1 MRQKMPL
8 TFTACLLKKMK
19 NSENSHSIS
28 VGDFYG
34 KFGEKL
40 SLESVS
46 AESGLERRIVSPTAK
61 KPGLRMIE
69 EKIKLEQGNIQVL
82 GRTEISYING
92 FPGRT
97 QEKIISDLL
106 SNDIPCFILSKGA
119 SPEKSFTGHFEK
131 KSVPLFTTTLGT
143 GKFITILNELLAEEF
158 ATRITVHGVLLDV
171 HRRGVLILGKSG
183 IGKSECAIDLIIQG
197 SKLIADDV
205 VEIRKIGSHALVGVG
220 PNNIK
225 YLLEVRGIGIVN
237 IKDLFGTTCVMEKRQ
252 IDMVVELH
260 KWDSETE
267 YDRLGIDTKTYSIL
281 DTELPYIVLP
291 VSPGRNMASVIDV
304 AVRNQILK
312 ETGQKI
318 EIPSGT
324 RE

>member
-1 MRQKMPL
+1 
-8 TFTACLLKKMK
+8 MK
-19 NSENSHSIS
+19 NSENNHSIS

-40 SLESVS
+40 GLESI
-46 AESGLERRIVSPTAK
+46 SGENGFERRIISPSAK

-69 EKIKLEQGNIQVL
+69 KKIELESGNIQVL

-92 FPGRT
+92 FPGKT
-97 QEKIISDLL
+97 KKIISNLL

-119 SPEKSFTGHFEK
+119 SPEKSFIEHFEK
-131 KSVPLFTTTLGT
+131 KEIPLFTTTLGT

-171 HRRGVLILGKSG
+171 HHTGVLILGKSG

-205 VEIRKIGSHALVGVG
+205 VEIRKIGSQTLIGVG
-220 PNNIK
+220 PENIR
-225 YLLEVRGIGIVN
+225 YLVEVRGIGIVN
-237 IKDLFGTTCVMEKRQ
+237 IKDLFGTTCVMEKRE
-252 IDMVVELH
+252 IEMVIELH
-260 KWDSETE
+260 QWNSETE
-267 YDRLGIDTKTYSIL
+267 YDRLGLDTKTYSIL
-281 DTELPYIVLP
+281 DIELPYIVLP

-312 ETGQKI
+312 ETGKKI

-324 RE
+324 

>member
-1 MRQKMPL
+1 
-8 TFTACLLKKMK
+8 MK
-19 NSENSHSIS
+19 NSENSYSLS

-40 SLESVS
+40 CLESIFG
-46 AESGLERRIVSPTAK
+46 ENGFERRIISPSAK

-69 EKIKLEQGNIQVL
+69 EKIELESGNIQVL

-92 FPGRT
+92 FSGKT
-97 QEKIISDLL
+97 QKKIISDLL

-119 SPEKSFTGHFEK
+119 RPGKSFAEHFEEK
-131 KSVPLFTTTLGT
+131 RIPLFTTTLGT

-171 HRRGVLILGKSG
+171 HHKGVLILGKSG

-205 VEIRKIGSHALVGVG
+205 VEISKIGSQTLLGVG
-220 PNNIK
+220 PENIR
-225 YLLEVRGIGIVN
+225 YLVEVRGIGIVN
-237 IKDLFGTTCVMEKRQ
+237 IKDLFGTTCVMERRE

-260 KWDSETE
+260 QWNSETE

-281 DTELPYIVLP
+281 DIELPYIMLP

-312 ETGQKI
+312 ETGKKI

-324 RE
+324 REQWNG

>member
-1 MRQKMPL
+1 MR
-8 TFTACLLKKMK
+8 
-19 NSENSHSIS
+19 NSENTHSLS

-34 KFGEKL
+34 KFGEVL
-40 SLESVS
+40 CLEQVC
-46 AESGLERRIVSPTAK
+46 GTGGFERRIISPSAK

-69 EKIKLEQGNIQVL
+69 KKIELERGNIQVL

-92 FPGRT
+92 FAPRT
-97 QEKIISDLL
+97 QKKIISNLL

-119 SPEKSFTGHFEK
+119 CPGKSFTAHFEK
-131 KSVPLFTTTLGT
+131 KQMPLFTTTLGT
-143 GKFITILNELLAEEF
+143 GKLITILNELLSEEF
-158 ATRITVHGVLLDV
+158 ATRITLHGVLLDV

-205 VEIRKIGSHALVGVG
+205 VEIRKIGSHTLVGVG
-220 PNNIK
+220 PENIK

-237 IKDLFGTTCVMEKRQ
+237 IKDLFGTTCVMEKRE

-260 KWDSETE
+260 RWDSETE
-267 YDRLGIDTKTYSIL
+267 YDRLGIDTRTHSIL
-281 DTELPYIVLP
+281 DVELPYIVLP

-312 ETGQKI
+312 ETGRKI
-318 EIPSGT
+318 NLPSSG

>member
-1 MRQKMPL
+1 
-8 TFTACLLKKMK
+8 MK
-19 NSENSHSIS
+19 SSENNHSLS

-40 SLESVS
+40 CLEPVRG
-46 AESGLERRIVSPTAK
+46 EKGLERRIISPNAK

-69 EKIKLEQGNIQVL
+69 KKIELERGNIQVL

-92 FPGRT
+92 FPSGT
-97 QEKIISDLL
+97 QKKIISNLL

-119 SPEKSFTGHFEK
+119 RPEKSFTEHFEK
-131 KSVPLFTTTLGT
+131 KKVPLFATTLGT

-171 HRRGVLILGKSG
+171 HRRGILILGRSG

-205 VEIRKIGSHALVGVG
+205 VEIRKIGSQTLVGVG
-220 PNNIK
+220 PENIR
-225 YLLEVRGIGIVN
+225 YLVEVRGIGIVN
-237 IKDLFGTTCVMEKRQ
+237 IKDIFGTTCVMEKRE
-252 IDMVVELH
+252 IDMVIELH
-260 KWDSETE
+260 QWDSEME
-267 YDRLGIDTKTYSIL
+267 YDRLGLDTKTYSIL
-281 DTELPYIVLP
+281 DIELPYIMLP

-304 AVRNQILK
+304 AVRNHILK
-312 ETGQKI
+312 ETGKKI
-318 EIPSGT
+318 EIPLGT
-324 RE
+324 RK

>member
-1 MRQKMPL
+1 
-8 TFTACLLKKMK
+8 MK
-19 NSENSHSIS
+19 NSENSYSLS

-40 SLESVS
+40 CLESIS
-46 AESGLERRIVSPTAK
+46 GESGLERRIISPSAK

-69 EKIKLEQGNIQVL
+69 EKIELENGNIQVL

-92 FPGRT
+92 FPDRT
-97 QEKIISDLL
+97 QKKIISNLL

-119 SPEKSFTGHFEK
+119 RPRKSFTEHFK
-131 KSVPLFTTTLGT
+131 KEGIPLFTTTLGT

-171 HRRGVLILGKSG
+171 HHTGVLILGKSG

-205 VEIRKIGSHALVGVG
+205 VEIRKIGSQTLVGVG
-220 PNNIK
+220 PENIR
-225 YLLEVRGIGIVN
+225 YLVEVRGIGIVN
-237 IKDLFGTTCVMEKRQ
+237 IKDIFGTTCVMEKRE
-252 IDMVVELH
+252 IDMVIELH
-260 KWDSETE
+260 QWNSETE
-267 YDRLGIDTKTYSIL
+267 YDRLGLDTKTYSIL
-281 DTELPYIVLP
+281 DIELPYIVLP

-312 ETGQKI
+312 ETGKKI

>member
-1 MRQKMPL
+1 
-8 TFTACLLKKMK
+8 MK
-19 NSENSHSIS
+19 NSETTPCLS
-28 VGDFYG
+28 VGDFYK

-40 SLESVS
+40 CLESVS
-46 AESGLERRIVSPTAK
+46 GENGFERRIISPSAK

-69 EKIKLEQGNIQVL
+69 DKIELESGNLQVL
-82 GRTEISYING
+82 GKTEISYING
-92 FPGRT
+92 FFGKA
-97 QEKIISDLL
+97 QKKIISNLL
-106 SNDIPCFILSKGA
+106 SNNIPCFILSKEARPG
-119 SPEKSFTGHFEK
+119 KSFIEYFEK
-131 KSVPLFTTTLGT
+131 KRMPLFNTTLGT

-171 HRRGVLILGKSG
+171 HHKGVLILGKSG

-205 VEIRKIGSHALVGVG
+205 VEIRKIGSQTLVGVG
-220 PNNIK
+220 PENIR
-225 YLLEVRGIGIVN
+225 YLVEVRGIGIVN
-237 IKDLFGTTCVMEKRQ
+237 IKDLFGTTCVMEKRE

-267 YDRLGIDTKTYSIL
+267 YDRLGLDTKAYSIL
-281 DTELPYIVLP
+281 DIELPYIMLP

-312 ETGQKI
+312 ETGRKI

-324 RE
+324 RK

>member
-1 MRQKMPL
+1 
-8 TFTACLLKKMK
+8 MK
-19 NSENSHSIS
+19 SSENNHSLS

-40 SLESVS
+40 CLEPILG
-46 AESGLERRIVSPTAK
+46 EKGFERRIISPSAK

-69 EKIKLEQGNIQVL
+69 KKIELEEGNIQVL

-92 FPGRT
+92 FPSGT
-97 QEKIISDLL
+97 QKKIVTNLL
-106 SNDIPCFILSKGA
+106 SNNIPCFILSKGA
-119 SPEKSFTGHFEK
+119 RPGKSFTNHFERK
-131 KSVPLFTTTLGT
+131 QIPLFTTTLGT

-171 HRRGVLILGKSG
+171 HHTGVLILGKSG

-197 SKLIADDV
+197 SKLLADDV
-205 VEIRKIGSHALVGVG
+205 VEIRKIGSQTLVGVG
-220 PNNIK
+220 PENIR
-225 YLLEVRGIGIVN
+225 YLMEVRGIGIVN
-237 IKDLFGTTCVMEKRQ
+237 IKDLFGTTCVMEKRE
-252 IDMVVELH
+252 IDMVIELH
-260 KWDSETE
+260 QWNSETE
-267 YDRLGIDTKTYSIL
+267 YDRLGMDTKTYSIL
-281 DTELPYIVLP
+281 DIELPYMILP

-312 ETGQKI
+312 ETGRKI

-324 RE
+324 RK

>member
-1 MRQKMPL
+1 
-8 TFTACLLKKMK
+8 MK
-19 NSENSHSIS
+19 NSENSHSLS

-40 SLESVS
+40 CLEPI
-46 AESGLERRIVSPTAK
+46 SGENGLGRRIISPSAK

-69 EKIKLEQGNIQVL
+69 EKIELEQGNIQVL

-92 FPGRT
+92 FPDKT
-97 QEKIISDLL
+97 QEKIISNLL
-106 SNDIPCFILSKGA
+106 SNDIPCYILSKGA
-119 SPEKSFTGHFEK
+119 SPGKSLAEHFEK
-131 KSVPLFTTTLGT
+131 KGVPLFTTTLGT
-143 GKFITILNELLAEEF
+143 GRFITILNELLAEEF
-158 ATRITVHGVLLDV
+158 ATCITVHGVLLDV
-171 HRRGVLILGKSG
+171 HHTGVLILGKSG

-205 VEIRKIGSHALVGVG
+205 VEIRKIGSQTLVGVG
-220 PNNIK
+220 PENIR
-225 YLLEVRGIGIVN
+225 YLVEVRGIGIVN
-237 IKDLFGTTCVMEKRQ
+237 IKDLFGTTCVMEKRE
-252 IDMVVELH
+252 IDMVIELH
-260 KWDSETE
+260 QWKSETE
-267 YDRLGIDTKTYSIL
+267 YDRLGLDTKTYSIL
-281 DTELPYIVLP
+281 DIELPYIVLP

-312 ETGQKI
+312 ETGKKI

>member
-1 MRQKMPL
+1 
-8 TFTACLLKKMK
+8 MK
-19 NSENSHSIS
+19 NSENSHSLS

-40 SLESVS
+40 CLEPIFG
-46 AESGLERRIVSPTAK
+46 ENGLERRIISPSAK

-69 EKIKLEQGNIQVL
+69 EKIELEQGNIQVL
-82 GRTEISYING
+82 GRTEISYISG
-92 FPGRT
+92 FPDKT
-97 QEKIISDLL
+97 QEKIISNLL
-106 SNDIPCFILSKGA
+106 SNDIPCYILSKGA
-119 SPEKSFTGHFEK
+119 SPGKSLTEYFEK
-131 KSVPLFTTTLGT
+131 KEVPLFTTTLGT

-158 ATRITVHGVLLDV
+158 ATCITVHGVLLDV
-171 HRRGVLILGKSG
+171 HHTGVLILGKSG

-205 VEIRKIGSHALVGVG
+205 VEIRKIGSQTLVGVG
-220 PNNIK
+220 PENIR
-225 YLLEVRGIGIVN
+225 YLVEVRGIGIVN
-237 IKDLFGTTCVMEKRQ
+237 IKDLFGTTCVMEKRE
-252 IDMVVELH
+252 IDMVIELH
-260 KWDSETE
+260 QWNSETE
-267 YDRLGIDTKTYSIL
+267 YDRLGLDTKTYSIL
-281 DTELPYIVLP
+281 DIELPYIVLP

-312 ETGQKI
+312 ETGKKI

>member
-1 MRQKMPL
+1 MRD
-8 TFTACLLKKMK
+8 
-19 NSENSHSIS
+19 SENSYSLS
-28 VGDFYG
+28 VGDFYRG
-34 KFGEKL
+34 FGEIL
-40 SLESVS
+40 CLEPIGGE
-46 AESGLERRIVSPTAK
+46 AGFERRIISPSAK

-69 EKIKLEQGNIQVL
+69 KKIELESGNVQVL

-92 FPGRT
+92 FPGGTRK
-97 QEKIISDLL
+97 KIITNLL
-106 SNDIPCFILSKGA
+106 SNDIPCFILSKDA
-119 SPEKSFTGHFEK
+119 RPDVSFTAHFEK
-131 KSVPLFTTTLGT
+131 KQVPLFTTTLGT
-143 GKFITILNELLAEEF
+143 GKFITIINELLAEEF

-220 PNNIK
+220 PDNIK

-237 IKDLFGTTCVMEKRQ
+237 IEDLFGTTCVMEKRQ

-260 KWDSETE
+260 QWNSETE
-267 YDRLGIDTKTYSIL
+267 YDRLGIDTRTYSIL
-281 DTELPYIVLP
+281 DVELPYIVLP

-312 ETGQKI
+312 ETGRKI

>member
-1 MRQKMPL
+1 
-8 TFTACLLKKMK
+8 MK
-19 NSENSHSIS
+19 NSENSHSLS
-28 VGDFYG
+28 VGDFYV
-34 KFGEKL
+34 KFEEKL
-40 SLESVS
+40 FLESI
-46 AESGLERRIVSPTAK
+46 SGENGFERRIVSPSAK

-69 EKIKLEQGNIQVL
+69 EKIELEHGNIQVL

-92 FPGRT
+92 FPDRT
-97 QEKIISDLL
+97 QKKIISNLL

-119 SPEKSFTGHFEK
+119 RPRKSFTEHFK
-131 KSVPLFTTTLGT
+131 KEGIPLFTTTLGT

-171 HRRGVLILGKSG
+171 HHTGVLILGKSG

-205 VEIRKIGSHALVGVG
+205 VEIRKIGSQTLIGVG
-220 PNNIK
+220 PENIR
-225 YLLEVRGIGIVN
+225 YLVEVRGIGIVN
-237 IKDLFGTTCVMEKRQ
+237 IKDLFGTTCVMEKRE
-252 IDMVVELH
+252 IDMVIELH
-260 KWDSETE
+260 QWNSETE
-267 YDRLGIDTKTYSIL
+267 YDRLGLDTKTYSIL
-281 DTELPYIVLP
+281 DIELPYIVLP

-312 ETGQKI
+312 ETGKKI
-318 EIPSGT
+318 DIPSGT

>member
-1 MRQKMPL
+1 
-8 TFTACLLKKMK
+8 MK
-19 NSENSHSIS
+19 NSENSHSLS

-40 SLESVS
+40 FLESIS
-46 AESGLERRIVSPTAK
+46 GESGFERRIISPNAK

-69 EKIKLEQGNIQVL
+69 EKIELEHGNIQVL
-82 GRTEISYING
+82 GSTETSYISG
-92 FPGRT
+92 FPSRT
-97 QEKIISDLL
+97 KKKIISNLL

-119 SPEKSFTGHFEK
+119 RPGESFTKHFEK
-131 KSVPLFTTTLGT
+131 ERIPLFTTTLGT

-171 HRRGVLILGKSG
+171 HHTGVLILGKSG

-205 VEIRKIGSHALVGVG
+205 VEIRKIGSQTLVGVG
-220 PNNIK
+220 PENIR
-225 YLLEVRGIGIVN
+225 YLVEVRGIGIVN
-237 IKDLFGTTCVMEKRQ
+237 IKDLFGTTCVMERRE
-252 IDMVVELH
+252 IDLIIELH
-260 KWDSETE
+260 QWDSETE
-267 YDRLGIDTKTYSIL
+267 YDRLGLDTKTYSIL
-281 DTELPYIVLP
+281 DIELPYIVLP

-312 ETGQKI
+312 ETGKKI

>member
-1 MRQKMPL
+1 
-8 TFTACLLKKMK
+8 MK
-19 NSENSHSIS
+19 NSENSHSLSI
-28 VGDFYG
+28 GDFYG

-40 SLESVS
+40 FLECI
-46 AESGLERRIVSPTAK
+46 SGKDGFERRIISPSAK

-69 EKIKLEQGNIQVL
+69 KKIELESGNIQVL

-92 FPGRT
+92 FPAKT
-97 QEKIISDLL
+97 QKKIISNLL

-119 SPEKSFTGHFEK
+119 RPEESFVEYFEK
-131 KSVPLFTTTLGT
+131 KRIPLFATTLGT

-171 HRRGVLILGKSG
+171 HHTGVLILGKSG

-205 VEIRKIGSHALVGVG
+205 VEIRKIGSQTLVGVG
-220 PNNIK
+220 PENIR
-225 YLLEVRGIGIVN
+225 YLVEVRGIGIVN
-237 IKDLFGTTCVMEKRQ
+237 IKDLFGTTCVMEKRE

-260 KWDSETE
+260 QWDSETE
-267 YDRLGIDTKTYSIL
+267 YDRLGLDMKTYSIL
-281 DTELPYIVLP
+281 DIELPYIVLP

-312 ETGQKI
+312 ETGKKI

-324 RE
+324 RK

>member
-1 MRQKMPL
+1 
-8 TFTACLLKKMK
+8 MK

-40 SLESVS
+40 GLEPISG
-46 AESGLERRIVSPTAK
+46 ENGLERRIISPSAK

-69 EKIKLEQGNIQVL
+69 KKIELERGNIQVL

-92 FPGRT
+92 FPDRT
-97 QEKIISDLL
+97 QKKIISNLL

-119 SPEKSFTGHFEK
+119 SPEKSFIEHFEK
-131 KSVPLFTTTLGT
+131 EGIPLFTTTLGT

-171 HRRGVLILGKSG
+171 HHTGVLILGKSG

-205 VEIRKIGSHALVGVG
+205 VEIRKIGSQTLVGVG
-220 PNNIK
+220 PENIR
-225 YLLEVRGIGIVN
+225 YLVEVRGIGIVN
-237 IKDLFGTTCVMEKRQ
+237 IKDLFGTTCVMEKRE

-260 KWDSETE
+260 QWNSETE
-267 YDRLGIDTKTYSIL
+267 YDRLGLDTKTYSIL
-281 DTELPYIVLP
+281 DIELPYIVLP

-312 ETGQKI
+312 ETGKKI

>member
-1 MRQKMPL
+1 
-8 TFTACLLKKMK
+8 MK
-19 NSENSHSIS
+19 NSENSYSLS
-28 VGDFYG
+28 VEDFYG

-40 SLESVS
+40 CLESIS
-46 AESGLERRIVSPTAK
+46 GESGLERRIISPSAK

-69 EKIKLEQGNIQVL
+69 EKIELENGNIQVL

-92 FPGRT
+92 FPDRT
-97 QEKIISDLL
+97 QKKIISNLL

-119 SPEKSFTGHFEK
+119 RPRKSFTEHFK
-131 KSVPLFTTTLGT
+131 KEEIPLFTTTLGT

-171 HRRGVLILGKSG
+171 HHTGVLILGKSG

-205 VEIRKIGSHALVGVG
+205 VEIRKIGSQTLVGVG
-220 PNNIK
+220 PENIR
-225 YLLEVRGIGIVN
+225 YLVEVRGIGIVN
-237 IKDLFGTTCVMEKRQ
+237 IKDLFGTTCVMEKRE
-252 IDMVVELH
+252 IDMVIELH
-260 KWDSETE
+260 QWNSETE
-267 YDRLGIDTKTYSIL
+267 YDRLGLDTKTYSIL
-281 DTELPYIVLP
+281 DIELPYIVLP

-312 ETGQKI
+312 ETGKKI

>member
-1 MRQKMPL
+1 
-8 TFTACLLKKMK
+8 MK
-19 NSENSHSIS
+19 NSENSHSLS

-40 SLESVS
+40 CLEPI
-46 AESGLERRIVSPTAK
+46 SGEKGFERRIISPSAK

-69 EKIKLEQGNIQVL
+69 KKIELESGNIQVL

-92 FPGRT
+92 FPERT
-97 QEKIISDLL
+97 QKKITSDLL
-106 SNDIPCFILSKGA
+106 LNDIPCFILSKGA
-119 SPEKSFTGHFEK
+119 HPGKSFAEHFEK
-131 KSVPLFTTTLGT
+131 KEMPLFATTLGT

-171 HRRGVLILGKSG
+171 HHTGVLILGKSG

-205 VEIRKIGSHALVGVG
+205 VEIRKIGSQTLIGVG
-220 PNNIK
+220 PENIR
-225 YLLEVRGIGIVN
+225 YLVEVRGIGIVN
-237 IKDLFGTTCVMEKRQ
+237 IKDLFGTTCVMEKRE
-252 IDMVVELH
+252 IDMVIELH
-260 KWDSETE
+260 QWDSETE
-267 YDRLGIDTKTYSIL
+267 YDRLGLDTKTYSIL
-281 DTELPYIVLP
+281 DIELPYTMLP

-312 ETGQKI
+312 ETGKKI

>member
-1 MRQKMPL
+1 MRD
-8 TFTACLLKKMK
+8 
-19 NSENSHSIS
+19 SENSYSLS

-34 KFGEKL
+34 EFGEIL
-40 SLESVS
+40 CLEPIGGE
-46 AESGLERRIVSPTAK
+46 AGFERRIISPSAK

-69 EKIKLEQGNIQVL
+69 KKIELENGNVQVL

-92 FPGRT
+92 FPGKT
-97 QEKIISDLL
+97 QKKIITNLL
-106 SNDIPCFILSKGA
+106 SNDIPCFILSKDA
-119 SPEKSFTGHFEK
+119 RPDASFTAHFEK
-131 KSVPLFTTTLGT
+131 KQVPLFTTTLGT

-220 PNNIK
+220 PDNIK

-237 IKDLFGTTCVMEKRQ
+237 IEDLFGTTCVMEKRQ

-260 KWDSETE
+260 QWDSETV
-267 YDRLGIDTKTYSIL
+267 YDRLGIDTRTYSIL
-281 DTELPYIVLP
+281 DVELPYIVLP

-312 ETGQKI
+312 ETGRKI
-318 EIPSGT
+318 EISST
-324 RE
+324 ARE

>member
-1 MRQKMPL
+1 
-8 TFTACLLKKMK
+8 MK
-19 NSENSHSIS
+19 NSENNHSLS
-28 VGDFYG
+28 VGNFYG

-40 SLESVS
+40 CLEPISG
-46 AESGLERRIVSPTAK
+46 ENGLERRIISPSAK

-69 EKIKLEQGNIQVL
+69 EKIELEHGNIQVL

-92 FPGRT
+92 FPDRT
-97 QEKIISDLL
+97 REKIISNLL

-119 SPEKSFTGHFEK
+119 RSGKSFTDHFEK
-131 KSVPLFTTTLGT
+131 KSVPLFSTTLGT

-171 HRRGVLILGKSG
+171 HHTGVLILGKSG

-205 VEIRKIGSHALVGVG
+205 VEIRKIGSQTLVGVG
-220 PNNIK
+220 PENIR
-225 YLLEVRGIGIVN
+225 YLVEVRGIGIVN
-237 IKDLFGTTCVMEKRQ
+237 IKDLFGTTCVMEKRE
-252 IDMVVELH
+252 IDLVIELH
-260 KWDSETE
+260 RWDSETE
-267 YDRLGIDTKTYSIL
+267 YDRLGLDMKTYSIL
-281 DTELPYIVLP
+281 DIELPYIVLP

-312 ETGQKI
+312 ETGKKI

>member
-1 MRQKMPL
+1 
-8 TFTACLLKKMK
+8 MK
-19 NSENSHSIS
+19 NSENNHFLS
-28 VGDFYG
+28 VGNFYG

-40 SLESVS
+40 CLEPISG
-46 AESGLERRIVSPTAK
+46 ENGLERRIISPSAK

-69 EKIKLEQGNIQVL
+69 EKIELEHGNIQVL

-92 FPGRT
+92 FPDRT
-97 QEKIISDLL
+97 REKIISNLL

-119 SPEKSFTGHFEK
+119 RSGKSFTDHFEK
-131 KSVPLFTTTLGT
+131 KSVPLFSTTLGT

-171 HRRGVLILGKSG
+171 HHTGVLILGKSG

-205 VEIRKIGSHALVGVG
+205 VEIRKIGSQTLVGVG
-220 PNNIK
+220 PENIR
-225 YLLEVRGIGIVN
+225 YLVEVRGIGIVN
-237 IKDLFGTTCVMEKRQ
+237 IKDLFGTTCVMEKRE
-252 IDMVVELH
+252 IDLVIELH
-260 KWDSETE
+260 RWDSETE
-267 YDRLGIDTKTYSIL
+267 YDRLGLDMKTYSIL
-281 DTELPYIVLP
+281 DIDLPYIVLP

-312 ETGQKI
+312 ETGKKI

>member
-1 MRQKMPL
+1 
-8 TFTACLLKKMK
+8 MK
-19 NSENSHSIS
+19 NSENSYSLS

-40 SLESVS
+40 CLEPVS
-46 AESGLERRIVSPTAK
+46 GENGLERRIISPSAK

-69 EKIKLEQGNIQVL
+69 EKIELESGNIQVL

-92 FPGRT
+92 FPGGT
-97 QEKIISDLL
+97 QKKIISNLL

-119 SPEKSFTGHFEK
+119 RPRKSLTEHFK
-131 KSVPLFTTTLGT
+131 KEGVPLFTTTLGT

-171 HRRGVLILGKSG
+171 HHTGVLILGKSG

-205 VEIRKIGSHALVGVG
+205 VEIRKIGSQTLVGVG
-220 PNNIK
+220 PENIR
-225 YLLEVRGIGIVN
+225 YLVEVRGIGIVN
-237 IKDLFGTTCVMEKRQ
+237 IKDLFGTTCVMEKRE
-252 IDMVVELH
+252 IDMVIELH
-260 KWDSETE
+260 QWNSETE
-267 YDRLGIDTKTYSIL
+267 YDRLGLDTKTYSIL
-281 DTELPYIVLP
+281 DIELPYIVLP

-312 ETGQKI
+312 ETGKKI
-318 EIPSGT
+318 DIPSGT

>member
-1 MRQKMPL
+1 
-8 TFTACLLKKMK
+8 MK
-19 NSENSHSIS
+19 NSENSHSLS

-40 SLESVS
+40 FLESI
-46 AESGLERRIVSPTAK
+46 SGETGFERRIISPSAK

-69 EKIKLEQGNIQVL
+69 EKIELEQGNIQVL
-82 GRTEISYING
+82 GSTETSYISG
-92 FPGRT
+92 FPSRT
-97 QEKIISDLL
+97 QKKIISNLL

-119 SPEKSFTGHFEK
+119 RPGESFTEHFERK
-131 KSVPLFTTTLGT
+131 RIPLFTTTLGT
-143 GKFITILNELLAEEF
+143 GKFITILNELLTEEF

-171 HRRGVLILGKSG
+171 HHTGVLILGKSG

-205 VEIRKIGSHALVGVG
+205 VEIRKIGSQTLIGVG
-220 PNNIK
+220 PENIR
-225 YLLEVRGIGIVN
+225 YLVEVRGIGIVN
-237 IKDLFGTTCVMEKRQ
+237 IKDLFGTTCVMEKRE
-252 IDMVVELH
+252 IDLVIELH
-260 KWDSETE
+260 QWDSETE
-267 YDRLGIDTKTYSIL
+267 YDRLGLDTKTYSIL
-281 DTELPYIVLP
+281 DIELPYIVLP

-312 ETGQKI
+312 ETGKKI